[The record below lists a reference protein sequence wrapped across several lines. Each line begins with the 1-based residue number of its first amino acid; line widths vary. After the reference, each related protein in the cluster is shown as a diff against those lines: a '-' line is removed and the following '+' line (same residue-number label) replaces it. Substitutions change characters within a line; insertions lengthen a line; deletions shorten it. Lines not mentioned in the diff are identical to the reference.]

1 MAVVIGFDTATD
13 DTTVAL
19 VRDGELLSETTV
31 GPSSEGGR
39 PDHAT
44 QLMTEL
50 EAAATACGGWEAVDR
65 LAVGVGPGS
74 FTGLRIGIATGR
86 ALAQALDIPL
96 AGVGS
101 LAALARGI
109 SAHDEGGRSALAVLD
124 ARRGEVFAAL
134 HDAAGLVVWEPFVA
148 TPVELAE
155 RVAGLAETPLA
166 AGSGALRFRSELQGS
181 GAEIPDD
188 ADGVHRVAARNI
200 CAIGALG
207 TGSDPREVTPVYLR
221 KPDAERW
228 HERDRD
234 KPSR

>member
-1 MAVVIGFDTATD
+1 MSVVIGFDTATD
-13 DTTVAL
+13 DTAVAA
-19 VRDGELLSETTV
+19 VRDGALLSESTAA
-31 GPSSEGGR
+31 PPADGGR
-39 PDHAT
+39 PAHAT
-44 QLMTEL
+44 QLMVEL
-50 EAAATACGGWEAVDR
+50 EAAAAACGGWEAVDR

-86 ALAQALDIPL
+86 ALAQALEIPL

-109 SAHDEGGRSALAVLD
+109 AAHDERGRSALAVLD

-134 HDAAGLVVWEPFVA
+134 NDASGRARWKPFVA
-148 TPVELAE
+148 TPVELAK
-155 RVAGLAETPLA
+155 RVAELPGPPLA

-221 KPDAERW
+221 QPDAERW
-228 HERDRD
+228 RERDRD
-234 KPSR
+234 KSSR